1 MYSFSEFEKA
11 NHPGVRSSEAK
22 DDGAPG
28 PDVTAAGERDDVGI
42 LESPFTRRVD
52 DLDARNCLRLDVQ
65 IGQEI
70 ARWEA
75 ARLVVRARFA
85 RLRPPEL
92 NGGEQ
97 RYQAFDEFAGDELA
111 AELKLSP
118 AVGGRRLAFAVS
130 AVRRMPAAVN
140 ALSFGTIDLER
151 LGALERLTA
160 NLTDEQ
166 ADQVAGEVV
175 SNGGG
180 RPSHSAFAAAVRR
193 RVIRVDPQGAERRR
207 RKAANARRVTV
218 QAEADGMG
226 RISAL
231 LPAERMLAAF
241 RRIDGLAK
249 KAGAPKEERD
259 LDQRRADV
267 LYDLLMGRDRD
278 RINLEMQVIVSA
290 ECLLGLSEKPGE
302 IPGYGPIPA
311 GIVREMAANPRCT
324 WRRILTDP
332 AEGRVLEVAHRRF
345 PSAALA
351 RHVQVRNPTC
361 IFPGC
366 DKPST
371 ACDLDHTRPH
381 GRGGETNE
389 RNLGPECRRHH
400 RLKHAADR
408 PPGAADSATTST
420 AMRWKVCQVKPGH
433 FVWTSPEGHKYHVGP
448 ERHGED

>member
-1 MYSFSEFEKA
+1 MYPFSEFWKA
-11 NHPGVRSSEAK
+11 NDPGGGSGGTK
-22 DDGAPG
+22 DVGG
-28 PDVTAAGERDDVGI
+28 PDSDATVAGGPGEVGI
-42 LESPFTRRVD
+42 LESPFVRWAA
-52 DLDARNCLRLDVQ
+52 DLDASDCLRLDVQ
-65 IGQEI
+65 IEQEI

-92 NGGEQ
+92 DGSDQ

-151 LGALERLTA
+151 LNALERLTA

-166 ADQVAGEVV
+166 ADEVAGGVL

-180 RPSHSAFAAAVRR
+180 RPSHNAFAAAVRR
-193 RVIRVDPQGAERRR
+193 RVIKVDPQGAERRR
-207 RKAANARRVTV
+207 RKAAMARRVTMR
-218 QAEADGMG
+218 AEADGMG

-241 RRIDGLAK
+241 RKVDGLAK
-249 KAGAPKEERD
+249 KAGSEQDRRD

-267 LYDLLMGRDRD
+267 LYDLIMGRDHD
-278 RINLEMQVIVSA
+278 RINLEMQVIVPV
-290 ECLLGLSEKPGE
+290 ECLLGLAEKPGE

-332 AEGRVLEVAHRRF
+332 VEGQVVETASRRF

-351 RHVQVRNPTC
+351 RHVRVRNPTC
-361 IFPGC
+361 VFPGC
-366 DKPST
+366 DKRSA
-371 ACDLDHTRPH
+371 ACDLDHTKPH
-381 GRGGETNE
+381 GQHGPTDEG
-389 RNLGPECRRHH
+389 NLGPECRRHH
-400 RLKHAADR
+400 RLKHAGDR
-408 PPGAADSATTST
+408 PTGAAHP
-420 AMRWKVCQVKPGH
+420 AMAGPVTRWKVRQVRPGH
-433 FVWTSPEGHKYHVGP
+433 FIWTSPEGRTYRVGP
-448 ERHGED
+448 ERHDEK